1 ATISIAPS
9 GAVTTV
15 TGAVAEAYSEIGG
28 PQGPLGFPT
37 NGGAAQAGGS
47 NGDGFAQAFEG
58 GSIYSGPPGAFS
70 VRGVIRAQF
79 WVAGST
85 RGSLGWPTAE
95 EVCDGTRCSQQFQGG
110 VVFTSGGSAFSI
122 LAALSAAY
130 NNLGGP
136 TGVLGY
142 PTNGGAPQGGG
153 ANGDGVAQAF
163 EGGSIYAGP
172 PGAFSVRGEIRARYW
187 AA

>member
-1 ATISIAPS
+1 PQGFQHATISIAPS

-15 TGAVAEAYSEIGG
+15 SGAVAEAYSEIGG
-28 PQGPLGFPT
+28 PPGPLGFPT

-58 GSIYSGPPGAFS
+58 WSIYSGPPGAFS
-70 VRGVIRAQF
+70 VRGDIRAQF

-95 EVCDGTRCSQQFQGG
+95 EVCDGTRCSPPFQGG

-136 TGVLGY
+136 TGVLGRSEEH
-142 PTNGGAPQGGG
+142 TSELQSRENLVCRLLLEKKKQL
-153 ANGDGVAQAF
+153 
-163 EGGSIYAGP
+163 SH
-172 PGAFSVRGEIRARYW
+172 SS
-187 AA
+187 